1 MLTDFP
7 EYTGGDCAARAP
19 VLDTALGD
27 GLAHSDHGA
36 LLGAF
41 DFAAATDTDAVVPGS
56 LDRDEVDFAFEL
68 TVDVV

>member
-7 EYTGGDCAARAP
+7 EHTGGDCAARAP

-36 LLGAF
+36 LLGAV
-41 DFAAATDTDAVVPGS
+41 DFAATTDSDAIVPGF
-56 LDRDEVDFAFEL
+56 LDGDEVDFAFEL
-68 TVDVV
+68 AVYVV